1 MDGVFEE
8 IKDRVSMPEVVKF
21 YGFDVNRGGMMCC
34 PFHDDRNPS
43 MKIYEQNYYCFGCG
57 ESGDAT
63 GFVAKIYGL
72 RQIDAAKKISYDF
85 GLGLFDRDR
94 AVPIK
99 TEPSEYQKFRGW
111 INSATTIVSAYF
123 DKLNDWRERYRPK
136 NENDKP
142 NALFV
147 ESLQQMSYVE
157 YLRDTLK
164 FGSKED
170 QHDMYEHDKA
180 VIEKIRQR
188 LSKVKC
194 FAPPPRRGSI

>member
-99 TEPSEYQKFRGW
+99 TEPSEYQKFRSW
-111 INSATTIVSAYF
+111 INSATIIVSAYF

-188 LSKVKC
+188 LSKVKYY
-194 FAPPPRRGSI
+194 APPARRGSI

>member
-99 TEPSEYQKFRGW
+99 TEPSEYQKFRSW
-111 INSATTIVSAYF
+111 INSATTIVSAYI

-136 NENDKP
+136 NENEKL

-147 ESLQQMSYVE
+147 ESLQQKEFVE

-170 QHDMYEHDKA
+170 KREMYEHDQA
-180 VIEKIRQR
+180 TIDKIKER
-188 LSKVKC
+188 LQKIKHIS
-194 FAPPPRRGSI
+194 PPPHRRSI